1 VFSRVKTGK
10 MKEAVAM
17 QKAPGMTVD
26 RKFLI
31 VMVFICLVIGGSF
44 AFIYLDLK
52 ANLEALRDDYATL
65 LDQMQQLENL
75 VESQHQ
81 NQVANLTTVQIYN
94 QTKYS
99 VVLIAC
105 TLPNGSGVE
114 GSGFVY
120 DDGGHIVTNNHVVEG
135 AASITVAFYNGT
147 SVHAQLTGSDIYSDL
162 AVIKVD
168 SLPEHSHALILGN
181 STQLLVGEPVY
192 AIGNP
197 FGLRGSMTSG
207 IVSQMGRVLRLS
219 DFGVPPPQGNY
230 AIADVI
236 QIDAA
241 INPGNSGGPLLDS
254 LGFVVGVTFAIETGG
269 EVRAFV
275 GVGYAIPSVLVKRV
289 ANAIIATGSYTHP
302 WLGISYDAN
311 YVGGLLISSVN
322 STGPAA
328 TAGLLAND
336 VITKVDEQSVTR
348 PEDLLVYIERYKSP
362 NDVISL
368 DVLRGSTVLYK
379 KLILDARP

>member
-1 VFSRVKTGK
+1 MEKG
-10 MKEAVAM
+10 
-17 QKAPGMTVD
+17 PGMTVD

-31 VMVFICLVIGGSF
+31 VMVFICLAIGGGF

-52 ANLEALRDDYATL
+52 ANLESVKNDYATL
-65 LDQMQQLENL
+65 ADQMQQFQDLIG
-75 VESQHQ
+75 SQHQ
-81 NQVANLTTVQIYN
+81 NQVANLTAVQIYN
-94 QTKYS
+94 QTQYS
-99 VVLIAC
+99 AVLIVC
-105 TLPNGSGVE
+105 TLPNGSVVE

-120 DDGGHIVTNNHVVEG
+120 HAGGYIVTNNHVVEG
-135 AASITVAFYNGT
+135 AASITVAFYDGT
-147 SVHAQLTGSDIYSDL
+147 SVQAQLTGRDIYSDL
-162 AVIKVD
+162 AVIKAD
-168 SLPEHSHALILGN
+168 SLPKESHALILGN

-207 IVSQMGRVLRLS
+207 IVSQLGRVLKLS

-254 LGFVVGVTFAIETGG
+254 SGFVVGVTFAIETGG

-289 ANAIIATGSYTHP
+289 ADSIIATWSILALGHYTHP
-302 WLGISYDAN
+302 WLGIEYSSDH
-311 YVGGLLISSVN
+311 VGGLLISSVVLG
-322 STGPAA
+322 GPAA
-328 TAGLLAND
+328 NAGLQTND
-336 VITKVDEQSVTR
+336 IITHIITQVDVQPVTQ
-348 PEDLLVYIERYKSP
+348 PEDLIVYIERYVSP
-362 NDVISL
+362 NDVITL
-368 DVLRGSTVLYK
+368 RVLRGTTVLDK
-379 KLILDARP
+379 QLTLGART

>member
-1 VFSRVKTGK
+1 MTKIKEVATMEKT
-10 MKEAVAM
+10 
-17 QKAPGMTVD
+17 PGITVD
-26 RKFLI
+26 KKFLI
-31 VMVFICLVIGGSF
+31 GMIFICLALGGSF
-44 AFIYLDLK
+44 AFVYLDLK
-52 ANLEALRDDYATL
+52 ADFEALRDNYATL
-65 LDQMQQLENL
+65 SDQMQQLQSL
-75 VESQHQ
+75 IESLHHA
-81 NQVANLTTVQIYN
+81 QVSNLTAVQIYN

-105 TLPNGSGVE
+105 TLANGSVVE
-114 GSGFVY
+114 GSGFIY

-135 AASITVAFYNGT
+135 AASITVSFFNGT
-147 SVHAQLTGSDIYSDL
+147 TVQAQIIGTPDVYSDL

-168 SLPEHSHALILGN
+168 SLPQQSHALILGN

-207 IVSQMGRVLRLS
+207 IVSQVGRVLRLS
-219 DFGVPPPQGNY
+219 DFGVPPPEGNY

-241 INPGNSGGPLLDS
+241 INPGNSGGPLLNS

-289 ANAIIATGSYTHP
+289 ADAIIQTGHYIHP
-302 WLGISYDAN
+302 WLGIGYNPN
-311 YVGGLLISSVN
+311 YIGGLLINYVDPS
-322 STGPAA
+322 GPAK
-328 TAGLLAND
+328 TAGLLIND
-336 VITKVDEQSVTR
+336 VITKVDEQPVDR
-348 PEDLLVYIERYKSP
+348 PEDLIVYIERYKSP
-362 NDVISL
+362 YDVISL
-368 DVLRGSTVLYK
+368 KVLRDSTVLDK
-379 KLILDARP
+379 NLALGPRS

>member
-1 VFSRVKTGK
+1 MEKT
-10 MKEAVAM
+10 
-17 QKAPGMTVD
+17 PGITVD
-26 RKFLI
+26 KKFLI
-31 VMVFICLVIGGSF
+31 GMIFICLALGGSF
-44 AFIYLDLK
+44 AFVYLDLK
-52 ANLEALRDDYATL
+52 ADFKALRDNYATL
-65 LDQMQQLENL
+65 SDQMQQLQSL
-75 VESQHQ
+75 IESLHHA
-81 NQVANLTTVQIYN
+81 QVSNLTAVQIYN

-105 TLPNGSGVE
+105 TLANGSVVE
-114 GSGFVY
+114 GSGFIY

-135 AASITVAFYNGT
+135 AASITVAFFNGT
-147 SVHAQLTGSDIYSDL
+147 TVQAQLTGRDVYGDL
-162 AVIKVD
+162 AVIHVD
-168 SLPEHSHALILGN
+168 SLPEQSHALILGN

-207 IVSQMGRVLRLS
+207 IVSQVGRVIRLS
-219 DFGVPPPQGNY
+219 DFGVPPPEGNY

-241 INPGNSGGPLLDS
+241 VNPGNSGGPLLNS

-289 ANAIIATGSYTHP
+289 ADAIIQTGHYTHP
-302 WLGISYDAN
+302 WLGIEYSTN
-311 YVGGLLISSVN
+311 YVGGLLISSVV
-322 STGPAA
+322 SGGPAA
-328 TAGLLAND
+328 NAGLQSND
-336 VITKVDEQSVTR
+336 IITEVDGQPITR
-348 PEDLLVYIERYKSP
+348 PEDLIVYIERYKSP

-368 DVLRGSTVLYK
+368 KVLRGSTVLNDK
-379 KLILDARP
+379 QLTLGPRP

>member
-1 VFSRVKTGK
+1 MEKT
-10 MKEAVAM
+10 A
-17 QKAPGMTVD
+17 GMTVD
-26 RKFLI
+26 KKFLI
-31 VMVFICLVIGGSF
+31 VMILICLAIGASF
-44 AFIYLDLK
+44 ALIYLDLK
-52 ANLEALRDDYATL
+52 ADFRSLRDNYATL
-65 LDQMQQLENL
+65 QDQTQQLQDL
-75 VESQHQ
+75 IESQHQ
-81 NQVANLTTVQIYN
+81 NQVANLTAVQIYN
-94 QTKYS
+94 RTKYS
-99 VVLIAC
+99 AVLIVC

-120 DDGGHIVTNNHVVEG
+120 DDGGHIVTNNHVIEG

-147 SVHAQLTGSDIYSDL
+147 SVQAQLTGTDIYSDL

-168 SLPEHSHALILGN
+168 SLPEESHALILGN

-207 IVSQMGRVLRLS
+207 IVSQLGRVLKLS

-230 AIADVI
+230 SIADVI

-254 LGFVVGVTFAIETGG
+254 SGFVVGVTFAIERGG

-289 ANAIIATGSYTHP
+289 ADSIIATGNYTHP
-302 WLGISYDAN
+302 WLGIEFFSD
-311 YVGGLLISSVN
+311 YVGGLLIDSVWPR
-322 STGPAA
+322 SPAA
-328 TAGLLAND
+328 SAGLQSND
-336 VITKVDEQSVTR
+336 IITKVDGQPVAQ
-348 PEDLLVYIERYKSP
+348 PEDLIVYIERYKSP
-362 NDVISL
+362 NDVIYL
-368 DVLRGSTVLYK
+368 EVLRGGTVL
-379 KLILDARP
+379 DSARALTLGPRP

>member
-1 VFSRVKTGK
+1 MEKTPEI
-10 MKEAVAM
+10 M
-17 QKAPGMTVD
+17 VD
-26 RKFLI
+26 KKFLI
-31 VMVFICLVIGGSF
+31 GMILICLALGGSF

-52 ANLEALRDDYATL
+52 ADFKALRDDYATL
-65 LDQMQQLENL
+65 SNQMQQL
-75 VESQHQ
+75 Q
-81 NQVANLTTVQIYN
+81 NLTESLHHAQVLNLTAVQIYN

-99 VVLIAC
+99 VVLIIC
-105 TLPNGSGVE
+105 TLENGSIVE

-120 DDGGHIVTNNHVVEG
+120 DLAGHIVTNNHVVEG
-135 AASITVAFYNGT
+135 AEEGSITVAFFNGT
-147 SVHAQLTGSDIYSDL
+147 TVQAQLTGRDVYSDL

-168 SLPEHSHALILGN
+168 SLPQQSHALILGN

-207 IVSQMGRVLRLS
+207 IVSQVGRVLRLS
-219 DFGVPPPQGNY
+219 DFGVPPPEGNY
-230 AIADVI
+230 AIADLI

-241 INPGNSGGPLLDS
+241 INPGNSGGPLLNS

-289 ANAIIATGSYTHP
+289 ADAIIQTGHYTHP
-302 WLGISYDAN
+302 WLGIEYSAN
-311 YVGGLLISSVN
+311 YVGGLLISSVV
-322 STGPAA
+322 SGGPAA
-328 TAGLLAND
+328 NAGLQSND
-336 VITKVDEQSVTR
+336 IITEVDGQPITR
-348 PEDLLVYIERYKSP
+348 PEDLIVYIERYKSP

-368 DVLRGSTVLYK
+368 NVLRGSTVLNDK
-379 KLILDARP
+379 RLTLGPRP

>member
-1 VFSRVKTGK
+1 MTKIKEVATMEKT
-10 MKEAVAM
+10 
-17 QKAPGMTVD
+17 PGITVD
-26 RKFLI
+26 KKFLI
-31 VMVFICLVIGGSF
+31 GMIFICLALGGSF
-44 AFIYLDLK
+44 AFVYLDLK
-52 ANLEALRDDYATL
+52 ADFKALRDNYATL
-65 LDQMQQLENL
+65 SDQMQQLQSL
-75 VESQHQ
+75 IESLHHA
-81 NQVANLTTVQIYN
+81 QVANLTAVQIYN

-105 TLPNGSGVE
+105 TLANGSVVE
-114 GSGFVY
+114 GSGFIY

-135 AASITVAFYNGT
+135 AASITVAFFNGT
-147 SVHAQLTGSDIYSDL
+147 TVQAQLTGRDVYSDL
-162 AVIKVD
+162 AVIHVD
-168 SLPEHSHALILGN
+168 SLPEQSHALILGN

-207 IVSQMGRVLRLS
+207 IVSQVGRVLRLS
-219 DFGVPPPQGNY
+219 DFGVPPPEGNY

-241 INPGNSGGPLLDS
+241 INPGNSGGPLLNS

-289 ANAIIATGSYTHP
+289 ADALIQTGHKYTHP
-302 WLGISYDAN
+302 WLGIEYSAN
-311 YVGGLLISSVN
+311 YVGGLLISSVV
-322 STGPAA
+322 SGGPAA
-328 TAGLLAND
+328 NAGLQSND
-336 VITKVDEQSVTR
+336 IITEVDGQPITL
-348 PEDLLVYIERYKSP
+348 PEDLIVYIERYKSP

-368 DVLRGSTVLYK
+368 KVLRGNTVLDK
-379 KLILDARP
+379 PLTLGPRP

>member
-1 VFSRVKTGK
+1 MEKT
-10 MKEAVAM
+10 
-17 QKAPGMTVD
+17 PGITVD
-26 RKFLI
+26 KKFLI
-31 VMVFICLVIGGSF
+31 VMIFICLALGGSF

-52 ANLEALRDDYATL
+52 ADFKALRDNYATL
-65 LDQMQQLENL
+65 LDQMQQLQNSI
-75 VESQHQ
+75 ESQHQ
-81 NQVANLTTVQIYN
+81 KQVLNLTAVQIYN

-105 TLPNGSGVE
+105 TLANGSGVE

-120 DDGGHIVTNNHVVEG
+120 DLAGHIVTNNHVVEG
-135 AASITVAFYNGT
+135 PGSITVAFFNGT
-147 SVHAQLTGSDIYSDL
+147 TVQAQLTGCDVYSDL

-168 SLPEHSHALILGN
+168 SLPEQSHALILGN

-207 IVSQMGRVLRLS
+207 IVSQVGRVLRLS
-219 DFGVPPPQGNY
+219 DFGVPPPEGNY

-241 INPGNSGGPLLDS
+241 INPGNSGGPLLNS

-289 ANAIIATGSYTHP
+289 VDAIIQTGHYIHP
-302 WLGISYDAN
+302 WLGIGYDPN
-311 YVGGLLISSVN
+311 YVGGLLISYVN

-328 TAGLLAND
+328 TAGLQADD
-336 VITKVDEQSVTR
+336 VITKVDKQPVTR
-348 PEDLLVYIERYKSP
+348 AEDLIVYIERYRSP
-362 NDVISL
+362 NEVISL
-368 DVLRGSTVLYK
+368 KVLRDSTVLYK
-379 KLILDARP
+379 ELTLGARP